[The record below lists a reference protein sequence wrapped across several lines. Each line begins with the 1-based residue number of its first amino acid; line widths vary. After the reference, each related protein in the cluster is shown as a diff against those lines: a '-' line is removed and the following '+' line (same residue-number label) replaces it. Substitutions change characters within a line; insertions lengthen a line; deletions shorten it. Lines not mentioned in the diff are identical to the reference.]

1 MQAARHYFIVPV
13 LCRAVVLM
21 LVPEQRLGNNSGACA
36 GALKSSVIG
45 WEGRSRSLVQI

>member
-1 MQAARHYFIVPV
+1 MPT

-21 LVPEQRLGNNSGACA
+21 LVPDLRLGGNSGACA
-36 GALKSSVIG
+36 GALKRSVTG